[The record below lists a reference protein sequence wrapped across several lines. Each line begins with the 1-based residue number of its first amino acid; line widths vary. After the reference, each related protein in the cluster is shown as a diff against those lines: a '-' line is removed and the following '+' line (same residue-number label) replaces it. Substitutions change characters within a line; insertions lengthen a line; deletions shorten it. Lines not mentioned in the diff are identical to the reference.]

1 MATAGM
7 LVYFLAGP
15 IVAVAIGTL
24 IARAL
29 LADRHRP

>member
-15 IVAVAIGTL
+15 VVAVVIGAL
-24 IARAL
+24 ILRAL
-29 LADRHRP
+29 LADRRRP